1 MLGRLTAARGEAD
14 EFARFRRLLNATI
27 LATFALIVIGG
38 VVRVSDSG
46 LGCGAAGSG
55 TEGWPLCGGRV
66 LPFLQQN
73 AVIEF
78 SHRAAAT
85 IVVVLIA
92 ALALQA
98 FRRLRDHGWLVR
110 GSVAAAV
117 LVLAQAA
124 LGGLTVEHGLHSAF
138 VAAHLGLAMLLL
150 ALLIM
155 LLRIARPAGSS
166 PPVDGSRALR
176 ATAAVATVLL
186 FGTIVAGGYVAGTEG
201 EGTPNQPILGAHLAC
216 GQQFPTC
223 LNKFMPFSYGR
234 LVDIQ
239 LTHRL
244 FMYLTAIAV
253 LAMTVVALRR
263 RARDPATRERFLP
276 FLLAPALLALQILL
290 GAMNVWLG
298 KHPALIVAHLT
309 LATLLWA
316 TVVQAGASLLA
327 VPAPAGRRAEGTGAA
342 QASDTQA
349 ATA

>member
-1 MLGRLTAARGEAD
+1 MLGLTAARGEAD
-14 EFARFRRLLNATI
+14 ELVRFRRLLNATI

-98 FRRLRDHGWLVR
+98 FRRLRDHTWLVR
-110 GSVAAAV
+110 GTVTAAV
-117 LVLAQAA
+117 LVLAQAV

-155 LLRIARPAGSS
+155 LHRIARPSESS

-176 ATAAVATVLL
+176 ATAAVSIVLL

-216 GQQFPTC
+216 GEQFPTC

-244 FMYLTAIAV
+244 FMYLTAISV
-253 LAMTVVALRR
+253 LAMTAVALRR
-263 RARDPATRERFLP
+263 RARDPAVGEGFLA

-290 GAMNVWLG
+290 GAMNVWFG

-316 TVVQAGASLLA
+316 TVVYAAGSLLA
-327 VPAPAGRRAEGTGAA
+327 VPAGARRRAEGAGTT

>member
-1 MLGRLTAARGEAD
+1 MDPTAARGEAD
-14 EFARFRRLLNATI
+14 ELARFRHLLTATI
-27 LATFALIVIGG
+27 LATFALILIGG

-55 TEGWPLCGGRV
+55 TKGWPLCGGRV
-66 LPFLQQN
+66 VPFLQEN

-85 IVVVLIA
+85 IVVVLIGL
-92 ALALQA
+92 LALQA

-110 GSVAAAV
+110 GSVVAAA
-117 LVLAQAA
+117 LVLAQAV

-150 ALLIM
+150 ALLIT
-155 LLRIARPAGSS
+155 LNRIARPAESS
-166 PPVDGSRALR
+166 PRVDGSRALR
-176 ATAAVATVLL
+176 ATAAASAVLL

-223 LNKFMPFSYGR
+223 LNKFMPFEYGR

-253 LAMTVVALRR
+253 LAMTVVALRGR
-263 RARDPATRERFLP
+263 SRDPVLRERFLP
-276 FLLAPALLALQILL
+276 FLLAPALLTLQILL
-290 GAMNVWLG
+290 GASNVWLG
-298 KHPALIVAHLT
+298 KHPTLIVAHQT
-309 LATLLWA
+309 MATLLWA
-316 TVVQAGASLLA
+316 TVVYAASSLLA
-327 VPAPAGRRAEGTGAA
+327 VPAHAHGSLEGPGTTE
-342 QASDTQA
+342 TQA